1 MKICYI
7 STKSIHTRRWVE
19 YFAEK
24 GHEVHLI
31 TPEYDNIEG
40 VETYK
45 GDQKKSG
52 NMRSN

>member
-24 GHEVHLI
+24 GHEVHLWGYI
-31 TPEYDNIEG
+31 CLELWLRGLVDDE
-40 VETYK
+40 VRK
-45 GDQKKSG
+45 
-52 NMRSN
+52 